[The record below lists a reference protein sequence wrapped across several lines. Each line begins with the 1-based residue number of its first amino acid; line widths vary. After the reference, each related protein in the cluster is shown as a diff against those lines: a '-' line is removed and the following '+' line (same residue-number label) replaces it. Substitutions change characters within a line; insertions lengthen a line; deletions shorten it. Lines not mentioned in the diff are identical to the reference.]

1 MYAVSAFAN
10 ASLNVLKILSHM
22 SAEGLLRLSSTVS
35 LTCFLM
41 FRWEGTRSTAHAK
54 GGNKMTTNLDNDDH
68 LPRLLDPKQVGNR
81 HDVLLKLDKALVVA
95 PVGVGEQDLLRALDK
110 VTLRLRSRLLHHQGK
125 VVALDLETVLDG
137 LAEVFQDGLVEV
149 LEVREEVGREG
160 RVELGDELEAL
171 PRVDARV
178 IPRSGRVKRRCSGKK
193 KSVMHPHVG
202 ETRRTESFGAGRLHR
217 RPEVLDDLSGA
228 GRLVEHLDALEEGRK
243 GDSGDLVTTEL
254 SKELLLSR
262 EVQVLVRDDRV
273 LRRGSTVSAVL
284 LESNAR
290 TYPDRA
296 HVLRDSVRRNSLV
309 VLGEEDEA
317 GVLRVDEALAKLLD
331 LGLEK
336 LRLQKLVWEGD
347 EGEVEEGGDDASL
360 EAFWLRET
368 IPEAVEVGFERCLK
382 VRKGSGANVVAN
394 DEEEESLVLRT
405 LFEYKK

>member
-1 MYAVSAFAN
+1 MRGVKLDSLVALRMYAVSAFAN

-68 LPRLLDPKQVGNR
+68 LPRLLHPKQVGNR

-160 RVELGDELEAL
+160 RVELGDKLEAL

-178 IPRSGRVKRRCSGKK
+178 IPRSGRVKRSCSGKK

-254 SKELLLSR
+254 RKELLLSR

-273 LRRGSTVSAVL
+273 LRRGSTVSAVCWSRTQEL
-284 LESNAR
+284 TQIVPMYCEIPSAGIRLWYLGRKTKPGSFESTKRLRSCLTSDSKSSGCKSLCGRVTKAR
-290 TYPDRA
+290 
-296 HVLRDSVRRNSLV
+296 SKKV
-309 VLGEEDEA
+309 VMTHPS
-317 GVLRVDEALAKLLD
+317 RP
-331 LGLEK
+331 
-336 LRLQKLVWEGD
+336 
-347 EGEVEEGGDDASL
+347 S
-360 EAFWLRET
+360 
-368 IPEAVEVGFERCLK
+368 GFERPSQRRL
-382 VRKGSGANVVAN
+382 RSASSVA
-394 DEEEESLVLRT
+394 
-405 LFEYKK
+405 